1 MQFVL
6 PTHFQARLKLY
17 GLDEGACAQLAK
29 LWPVI
34 EPGIARAVDDFIE
47 AEKQMPTVAAIF
59 RQHDDFIRE
68 LTLKHLRLLLS
79 GSLDQRY
86 AESSQYVSEQQYR
99 IGLTP
104 RTQMIA
110 SNMVQRAAFDA
121 LGRKFRFSPGK
132 IVRGGQVVSQALAFD
147 IAITLT
153 LYQDAALNASQA
165 RSQQVDRA
173 IADFRATINDTIG
186 AVKGV
191 SDALTRGSADMR
203 QAAEDTSRS
212 MKSTAE
218 ASSATTS
225 VMKQSAAAAEQL
237 SQSIEEIGVQSS
249 GSLQLASN
257 AARDAET
264 SLQNLAALSDAVE
277 KIQSVAGMI
286 SDIAGQTNLLAL
298 NATIEAAR
306 AGDAGKGFAVVA
318 GEVKALANQTE
329 KATESISRQ
338 IAAIRTA
345 SQDVSAQLG
354 SAAQAVKDIAAMAV
368 RIASSVQEQTAA
380 TRDIA
385 SSVQAAAQYT
395 VQASENVRTVEG
407 STSRSLDIVQDVVT
421 LSESL
426 SSRAADLEQKVAAFF
441 ESVRAA

>member
-1 MQFVL
+1 MQLVL
-6 PTHFQARLKLY
+6 PTHFQERLKLY
-17 GLDEGACAQLAK
+17 GLGEGACVRLAR

-34 EPGIARAVDDFIE
+34 EPGLAKAIDDFIA
-47 AEKQMPTVAAIF
+47 AERLMPSVADVF
-59 RQHDDFIRE
+59 KRHDALIRE
-68 LTLKHLRLLLS
+68 FTLAHMRVLLS
-79 GSLDQRY
+79 GNLDQRY
-86 AESSQYVSEQQYR
+86 IESCQRASEQR
-99 IGLTP
+99 NGIGLTP
-104 RTQMIA
+104 RTQIFV
-110 SNMVQRAAFDA
+110 SNMILRAAIDA
-121 LGRKFRFSPGK
+121 LQQKFRFSPRK
-132 IVRGGQVVSQALAFD
+132 LAAASQLVSQALAFD
-147 IAITLT
+147 VATTLT

-165 RSQQVDRA
+165 RGRQLDHA
-173 IADFRATINDTIG
+173 IAGFHEAITDTIG
-186 AVKGV
+186 AVKSV
-191 SDALTRGSADMR
+191 ATALAQGSTDMR
-203 QAAEDTSRS
+203 QTAEETSRR
-212 MKSTAE
+212 MTSTAE

-264 SLQNLAALSDAVE
+264 SLRNLEALSNAVE
-277 KIQSVAGMI
+277 QIQSVAGMI

-338 IAAIRTA
+338 IAAVRQA
-345 SQDVSAQLG
+345 SQDVSTQLG
-354 SAAQAVKDIAAMAV
+354 SVARAVKEISEMAV
-368 RIASSVQEQTAA
+368 RIAGSVQEQTAA

-395 VQASENVRTVEG
+395 VRASEDVCAVEA
-407 STSRSLDIVQDVVT
+407 STGRSRDVVQQVVT
-421 LSESL
+421 LSDSL

-441 ESVRAA
+441 NSVRAA